1 MLATMSAVIPG
12 EIPGEYREYLADSRV
27 RAVLLR
33 PGPDLRWRSDVAR
46 PMTADLET
54 EEDRVFGD
62 GGPWLVSA
70 VPPTAT
76 FARSLGAVLR
86 AFEKVAQRPT
96 QDAIYK
102 FVQTFGWLGHLE
114 SVQVVRSGPGF
125 RVLHVG
131 GSPLAGEALGWWLDE
146 LASFGGIRQMW
157 QAVVDLTGPDRLED
171 PAKAARSSLRKHIAV
186 GGDEIRYRLPMPSS
200 GHATAQPWVSVVIPG
215 LERRVPKDDLAALG
229 TFVVC
234 HVINEQIR
242 DHAHPTLMPFQG
254 RAMSQVPDCLLGAIY
269 LRLANEVSS
278 LSKNP
283 KRKQCPVCKRTFDA
297 VGNRVYDD
305 DTCKWKKKYLHRT
318 GRWPLDGR

>member
-1 MLATMSAVIPG
+1 MSAVMPG
-12 EIPGEYREYLADSRV
+12 EMSGESGEYLADSRV

-33 PGPDLRWRSDVAR
+33 PGPDLRWRSDIAR

-70 VPPTAT
+70 VSPTAT

-86 AFEKVAQRPT
+86 AFEKVARRPT

-114 SVQVVRSGPGF
+114 RVDVVRSGPGF

-131 GSPLAGEALGWWLDE
+131 GSPLSGEALTWWLDE
-146 LASFGGIRQMW
+146 LACFSGVRQMW
-157 QAVVDLTGPDRLED
+157 KAVLDLTGPDLLDD
-171 PAKAARSSLRKHIAV
+171 PAKAARSSLRKHVAV
-186 GGDEIRYRLPMPSS
+186 GREEIRYRLPVPSS
-200 GHATAQPWVSVVIPG
+200 GHATAEPWVSVAVPG
-215 LERRVPKDDLAALG
+215 LKQRVPKNDLAALG

-254 RAMSQVPDCLLGAIY
+254 RAMTHVPDCLLGAIY

-278 LSKNP
+278 MSKNP
-283 KRKQCPVCKRTFDA
+283 KRKQCPVCKRTFDY
-297 VGNRVYDD
+297 GNGNSVFCGDL
-305 DTCKWKKKYLHRT
+305 CKWKKKYLAET
-318 GRWPLDGR
+318 DRWPVDGR